1 MRELASL
8 ADFDKVSK
16 EERRLK
22 RKWEKLQAKKDRK
35 KERKAKKHR
44 RFKSEDEDDDEEE
57 RKGKWERYNKL
68 KKFVTMKNAAAFF

>member
-44 RFKSEDEDDDEEE
+44 RLKSEDEDEEE
-57 RKGKWERYNKL
+57 SKGKWERYNKL
-68 KKFVTMKNAAAFF
+68 KKFVTMKNQAAAFF